1 MSTKQTDKQGGT
13 PVALQHLVIWFKT
26 RRNSDV
32 WQAALMA
39 GLALAAGFAGLIIAQ
54 IVGTL
59 CALWLVIRARTDNT
73 EGSSGDEPR

>member
-26 RRNSDV
+26 RRSNDV

-39 GLALAAGFAGLIIAQ
+39 GLAFSAGLAGLIIAQ

-59 CALWLVIRARTDNT
+59 CALWLVIRARTDN
-73 EGSSGDEPR
+73 GKLSGGGDKH